1 MNWWCGVG
9 GEDACVMN
17 YEGCLDDRWKM
28 EWAADLPRVRAYCA
42 VYCMRFTKY
51 DYQKPRL
58 PSSQLNLNSIS
69 TILKSQLHLPHFR
82 NVGPRNLYAPVSRLG
97 VEISGG

>member
-1 MNWWCGVG
+1 VNWWCGVG

-69 TILKSQLHLPHFR
+69 TILNPNYLCLTFETWDHVTSTLP
-82 NVGPRNLYAPVSRLG
+82 
-97 VEISGG
+97 